1 MRKYK
6 HISFGEGI
14 SMPLSEFKE
23 KYASHLKDL
32 SDAEV
37 KEAYKVATN
46 GNNTRAN
53 KKTPKTNT
61 RKA

>member
-14 SMPLSEFKE
+14 SMPLSEFK
-23 KYASHLKDL
+23 KTFASHLKDL

-37 KEAYKVATN
+37 KEAYKVATH

-53 KKTPKTNT
+53 KKTPKAKTG
-61 RKA
+61 KA